1 MAFGPLIKNPWNC
14 NNSDESAVSPGM
26 GYIQIHIVLPEG
38 AIRGRQGL
46 IDANKQKE
54 NLTESTNF
62 SSVSGVGGGGVGG

>member
-1 MAFGPLIKNPWNC
+1 
-14 NNSDESAVSPGM
+14 M

-54 NLTESTNF
+54 KLTESTNF
-62 SSVSGVGGGGVGG
+62 SSVSGGITVSISQFLQVYPPTGL

>member
-1 MAFGPLIKNPWNC
+1 
-14 NNSDESAVSPGM
+14 M

-62 SSVSGVGGGGVGG
+62 SSVSGGV